1 MTIII
6 LNNLMAAVNH
16 KLIEVMKKR
25 LSIMNQHK
33 YYFSKD
39 YQPISIFKLRNSRD
53 YQDSKIDMSKKHD
66 RKYFLL
72 QDQINLRIVPLI
84 KKNKCVFKYENLM
97 LMKSPD
103 KKSNKGVST
112 SFGITPSKTYTK
124 KILFKSPFQEGKK
137 NKKNLQIM
145 VDLSKEFRSPKYK
158 EKNIHKDIVKTFS
171 RNSNILKNK
180 NNKLYLK
187 TYGNEKHIFNNIKLN
202 DSDDNN
208 EKSNHKNLNNG
219 DYKKEKIFLRNIII
233 NKERNRRAKNYYN
246 QIHVNK
252 MNKIIEKFSFNNLD

>member
-39 YQPISIFKLRNSRD
+39 YQPISIFKLRNSKD

-66 RKYFLL
+66 SKFFLL

-103 KKSNKGVST
+103 KKNNKIVST
-112 SFGITPSKTYTK
+112 SFGLRRK
-124 KILFKSPFQEGKK
+124 KK
-137 NKKNLQIM
+137 
-145 VDLSKEFRSPKYK
+145 
-158 EKNIHKDIVKTFS
+158 
-171 RNSNILKNK
+171 
-180 NNKLYLK
+180 
-187 TYGNEKHIFNNIKLN
+187 
-202 DSDDNN
+202 
-208 EKSNHKNLNNG
+208 
-219 DYKKEKIFLRNIII
+219 
-233 NKERNRRAKNYYN
+233 
-246 QIHVNK
+246 
-252 MNKIIEKFSFNNLD
+252 